1 MKAKFIFENYPPGA
15 EYDRNAPWN
24 ESEDSSWTDFE
35 MDRDGDPRLVT
46 KAYVSEDDIEILE
59 NKSIDPMYLDRALLK
74 ELGLSYNE
82 LENLNM
88 EEEFQIKE
96 YYQKGDIVYFKTTA
110 GDVELSIDEIE
121 KLNKK
126 NYGR

>member
-35 MDRDGDPRLVT
+35 TDRDGDPRLIT

-59 NKSIDPMYLDRALLK
+59 NRSIDPMHLDKALLK
-74 ELGLSYNE
+74 KLGLFYEE
-82 LENLNM
+82 LEDLGM
-88 EEEFQIKE
+88 EEEFSIEE
-96 YYQKGDIVYFKTTA
+96 YYQKGNTVYFKTNI
-110 GDVELSIDEIE
+110 GDTEISIDELQSL
-121 KLNKK
+121 K
-126 NYGR
+126 